1 MINSRIC
8 QQYSVSWTILS
19 FLMSMGRGLLGL
31 SPPSTGR
38 SSLPVGLSFEAEGKR
53 HNTALTTLR
62 EHWPS
67 SRNVGISDRIVL
79 LFSMFPE
86 LLVGLKFKERLLLL
100 KSELPR
106 PLGSYLAKQSQS
118 LISKDKVEFA
128 LFPRLRNMRILS
140 NLFISHRSKI
150 QADFI
155 FLKQGLWAT
164 LEHLILLPQFLECWD
179 HRYTPLRPSPT
190 SLFFYNPYSFL

>member
-1 MINSRIC
+1 MSVHSAPTTTLHLPNLFLWKALMINSRIC

-19 FLMSMGRGLLGL
+19 FLMNMGRGLLGL
-31 SPPSTGR
+31 LPPSTGR
-38 SSLPVGLSFEAEGKR
+38 STLPVGLSFEAEGKG

-86 LLVGLKFKERLLLL
+86 LLVGLKFKERPLLV

-128 LFPRLRNMRILS
+128 LFPYCEI
-140 NLFISHRSKI
+140 
-150 QADFI
+150 
-155 FLKQGLWAT
+155 W
-164 LEHLILLPQFLECWD
+164 E
-179 HRYTPLRPSPT
+179 Y
-190 SLFFYNPYSFL
+190 